1 VIDWCYMCKSSGETM
16 DHLLLHCPIAQQLWT
31 MVFSLFV
38 VQWVMPKSVM
48 DMLACWQGWFGRHW
62 SIEF

>member
-1 VIDWCYMCKSSGETM
+1 M